1 MPYNLTRSIIVEKY
15 IFIYLFTSHLHTSFK
30 KCHKMY
36 RVIQV
41 RIIRDDRKNPA
52 ILYSNIHSFITH
64 PNHSLP
70 KIYTFT
76 LILPKTYKTHTTY
89 SIKHSG
95 LISNTR

>member
-41 RIIRDDRKNPA
+41 RIIRDDRKKSSY
-52 ILYSNIHSFITH
+52 II
-64 PNHSLP
+64 
-70 KIYTFT
+70 
-76 LILPKTYKTHTTY
+76 
-89 SIKHSG
+89 IKHTFVYNPPKSFPTKDIYIYINSAQN
-95 LISNTR
+95 LQNTYDLQH